1 MFVKF
6 GEKEHMLS
14 LKENGA
20 MWFNPCKKFREW
32 EKEDGIKDCDDGGI
46 RAPAETIRIVDQEG
60 NTKVAKDISFGLTV
74 EPAYK
79 VPVFCLYQTSENF
92 LSDEKIRKIRQKFP
106 DYDSALLIE
115 DEFAFLENVRYSFK
129 SRAFCHTIFYQD
141 KYEMEFVDFLE
152 KGESDV
158 SFYKPQKKNRYYAD
172 VKYDPLDGKGKFCSF
187 RIDDSNF
194 YKTMFTKHLDYQDQ
208 NEYRIVLPYERIDGG
223 TSFTIQPF
231 EAKLISIV

>member
-74 EPAYK
+74 EPAFK

-141 KYEMEFVDFLE
+141 RYEMEFVDFLE

-172 VKYDPLDGKGKFCSF
+172 VKYDRNRPIIPRPL
-187 RIDDSNF
+187 
-194 YKTMFTKHLDYQDQ
+194 Q
-208 NEYRIVLPYERIDGG
+208 NRQPHRFSAETGG
-223 TSFTIQPF
+223 
-231 EAKLISIV
+231 AKLLNGITTGEQASRAMRKTVL